1 MNVIYD
7 PETDT
12 LNIIFRKAK
21 ISESDELREGIII
34 DYGQDGNIV
43 SMEILDAS
51 EHVSE
56 PQGIFYE
63 LKGKK
68 DFVVKLDKAE

>member
-12 LNIIFRKAK
+12 LSIIFRKAK

-34 DYGQDGNIV
+34 DYGQEDKLV
-43 SMEILDAS
+43 SMENLDAS
-51 EHVSE
+51 EQVTE

-68 DFVVKLDKAE
+68 EVVVK

>member
-1 MNVIYD
+1 MRVIYD
-7 PETDT
+7 PDTDT
-12 LNIIFRKAK
+12 LSIILREDK
-21 ISESDELREGIII
+21 ISESDEVREGLII
-34 DYGQDGNIV
+34 DYGKDGRIV

-51 EHVSE
+51 EQTTD

-68 DFVVKLDKAE
+68 TVASHP